1 MKVIYV
7 AGPYRG
13 KTREEVAQN
22 VAAARHVGKLCAIEG
37 FFPVMP
43 TVNTAHFDH
52 DFPHV
57 QNDQFWIDGTLEL
70 MRRCDAVVL
79 VDGWQRSTGAVG
91 EVAEAEKLGIP
102 VYGSVAALVS
112 GVEAAA

>member
-1 MKVIYV
+1 MKLVYV

-22 VAAARHVGKLCAIEG
+22 VAAARHVGKLCALQG

-52 DFPHV
+52 DFPHI
-57 QNDQFWIDGTLEL
+57 QDDEFWLAGTLEL

-79 VDGWQRSTGAVG
+79 VDGWTESAGALG
-91 EVAEAEKLGIP
+91 EVAEAKRLGIP
-102 VYGSVAALVS
+102 VYGSTSELCLLQR
-112 GVEAAA
+112 EAA